1 MQSHD
6 SSRPRS
12 PRPQPNFPAP
22 SGLAPEETTPALP
35 GLAPELPFAESRVVI
50 AAPALLVEARF
61 RDVPLASRLLR
72 ADETRAFTIG
82 AARGADAPANPA
94 YLGASAALADTG
106 GHALV
111 EPMSMGGGFALNLAP
126 AMRAELLTP
135 VQVLP
140 LRPDFG
146 RAEAPL
152 MLPPDS
158 CLRVSCGEV
167 EIVLWSAEPAAVV
180 RAPRFGADWRSHIW
194 YDAGVGLA
202 LLVLLLIV
210 RAIPE
215 DPRSLSLEDVGRN
228 GRLDSLVTIPPIMPL
243 PEADKAIDKDKTPGG
258 GGDKAAAGK
267 SGKAG
272 DKRAKPTDGRRA
284 IQGNTP
290 KDSRDVAGEIRKNS
304 ILAYLD
310 GTRSG
315 ALGKVLDDK
324 PVMGDDAETVL
335 GALQGTTIA
344 ANWGTGLGP
353 IGTGEYGG
361 GTGDRTLG
369 AGTIGTLG
377 KFGAGDGP
385 GTGPGRGYGE
395 GVGKLRTRTAKVP
408 DPILGVASVRGQLD
422 KEIIRRIV
430 RRHINEVKYCYD
442 QALAR
447 SPKLDGRLVTQ
458 FTISGSGQV
467 LASVVQSST
476 LGSPAVEM
484 CVVNAIKRWQF
495 PAPEKGGL
503 VIVSYPFTFSPAGN

>member
-6 SSRPRS
+6 SSRSRS
-12 PRPQPNFPAP
+12 PRPNPYAP
-22 SGLAPEETTPALP
+22 VSPPLAREEPTPALP
-35 GLAPELPFAESRVVI
+35 GLAPELPFAQTRVAI
-50 AAPALLVEARF
+50 AAPALLIEARF

-94 YLGASAALADTG
+94 YFGAPATPADVG

-111 EPMSMGGGFALNLAP
+111 APEPGGFALNLTP

-158 CLRVSCGEV
+158 CVRVACGEV
-167 EIVLWSAEPAAVV
+167 EIVLWAAEPAALVE
-180 RAPRFGADWRSHIW
+180 APRFGADWRSHIW

-202 LLVLLLIV
+202 LLTLLLIV

-215 DPRSLSLEDVGRN
+215 DPRSLSLEDLGRN
-228 GRLDSLVTIPPIMPL
+228 SRLESLVTIPPMMPL
-243 PEADKAIDKDKTPGG
+243 PEVDQTIDKDKTPGG
-258 GGDKAAAGK
+258 GGDKAAAGQ

-324 PVMGDDAETVL
+324 PAMGDDPATVL
-335 GALQGTTIA
+335 GDLKGTTVA
-344 ANWGTGLGP
+344 WNLGTGMAA

-361 GTGDRTLG
+361 GTGDHTLG
-369 AGTIGTLG
+369 TATIGTLG
-377 KFGAGDGP
+377 KFGPGDGP
-385 GTGPGRGYGE
+385 GTGPGRDYGGR
-395 GVGKLRTRTAKVP
+395 GVGVLASRKAKPPEIIPGMVTSH
-408 DPILGVASVRGQLD
+408 GSLD

-430 RRHINEVKYCYD
+430 RRHLNEVKYCYD
-442 QALAR
+442 QALVR
-447 SPKLDGRLVTQ
+447 QPKLDGRLVAQ
-458 FTISGSGQV
+458 FTIAGTGRV
-467 LASVVQSST
+467 IASVVQSST
-476 LGSPAVEM
+476 LGSTPVEM
-484 CVVNAIKRWQF
+484 CVVNAIKRWEF
-495 PAPEKGGL
+495 PAPTGGGL
-503 VIVSYPFTFSPAGN
+503 AIVSYPFTFSPAGN